1 MTGLWQVRC
10 RASIA
15 RRENTRD
22 YSLLGPQTLVPKEA
36 GLNTTCTRQ
45 DKLVTSQNQCRAHKQ
60 VPSWEGGQALAALLK
75 WMQQLNIVFYSLG
88 ETSINTHDLVIRLI

>member
-45 DKLVTSQNQCRAHKQ
+45 DKLVTSQNQCHAHKQ
-60 VPSWEGGQALAALLK
+60 VPSWEGRSGTSCTAQVDAAAEHCVLLT
-75 WMQQLNIVFYSLG
+75 G
-88 ETSINTHDLVIRLI
+88 